1 MGFLVEL
8 VTLLILCNDLKLYFL
23 IEFLFN
29 VQSFISFFFKYN
41 FKKDRIF
48 NRKMFKNSI
57 YFVIIK
63 GKVCIRKDVETL
75 EIDFIFSKS
84 RRRKK
89 LYFCHK
95 LLIF

>member
-1 MGFLVEL
+1 MA
-8 VTLLILCNDLKLYFL
+8 
-23 IEFLFN
+23 
-29 VQSFISFFFKYN
+29 Q
-41 FKKDRIF
+41 DRIF